1 MRKKIFKSE
10 LKSLFILIVF
20 FWIIAFSLLAM
31 YSCMLVNSL
40 KSENIESSAMYRL
53 KDVDSMLFKNMSDI
67 EVFMEL
73 INSDKQKFTQFINT
87 QDINGISAEATK
99 LIKDNPYIRGFAIVA
114 PDNKYIT
121 YNMPNITSD
130 SIIHL
135 QVVFPLTSEKI
146 GDSKWFFSD
155 DNTNTI
161 FNEYIIFGANVFET
175 DTSKLYI
182 FLNKSILSGV
192 LQADAESTITL
203 LDENGKLFAS
213 SDSEA
218 FNKMLYS
225 ISDDVIN
232 IYNTANGFISFEFNS
247 DRYVCIHHQSEYTG
261 FRYIEFKKTN
271 TLYGDSQRII
281 MIIVVLSIIFI
292 MITVLMYKIMKKRLI
307 NPLTQL
313 SGKMESFNHK
323 SLDKKI
329 HITGSSEINIIVN
342 SFNTLIQKVNNII
355 EDVKIHE
362 EQKKAIE
369 LNALKSQIR
378 PHFLYNTLNSIRIIS
393 LNNQQYDIAKSIQ
406 ILSKLLRNTVSSYET
421 FTELKKEI
429 ESVKNYIELMQICY
443 DNKINITY
451 DIQPQVEQCPVPSII
466 LQPIIENAIGHGLSA
481 KLCQSNQPATIF
493 ISAKEKDNKLC
504 INITDNGIGMT
515 KEQIFSCLYAP
526 VDKSGKNIGLKNLVN
541 RIKLLYEDKGNVLIK
556 SEPDKFTTVIIT
568 IPIQ

>member
-10 LKSLFILIVF
+10 LKTLFILIVF

-31 YSCMLVNSL
+31 YSCMLVNTL

-53 KDVDSMLFKNMSDI
+53 KDIDTMLFNNVSDI
-67 EVFMEL
+67 EVFTEL
-73 INSDKQKFTQFINT
+73 INTDKQKFTQFINT
-87 QDINGISAEATK
+87 QDINGISAETTK
-99 LIKDNPYIRGFAIVA
+99 LIKDNPYIRGFALVA

-146 GDSKWFFSD
+146 GDSKWFFPD

-161 FNEYIIFGANVFET
+161 FNEYIICGANVFET

-182 FLNKSILSGV
+182 FLNKSILNGA

-213 SDSEA
+213 SNSEV

-281 MIIVVLSIIFI
+281 LIIVVLSVIFI

-313 SGKMESFNHK
+313 SDKMESFNHK

-342 SFNTLIQKVNNII
+342 SFNTLIQRVNNII

-378 PHFLYNTLNSIRIIS
+378 PHFLYNTLNSIRIMSI
-393 LNNQQYDIAKSIQ
+393 NKNQYDIAKSVQ

-443 DNKINITY
+443 DNTINITY
-451 DIQPQVEQCPVPSII
+451 TIPPQVEHYPVPSII
-466 LQPIIENAIGHGLSA
+466 LQPIIENAIGHGLSK
-481 KLCQSNQPATIF
+481 KLCKPNHNATLF
-493 ISAKEKDNKLC
+493 ISAKDKNNKLC
-504 INITDNGIGMT
+504 ICITDNGTGMT
-515 KEQIFSCLYAP
+515 KEQIDTCLNAP
-526 VDKSGKNIGLKNLVN
+526 VDFSGNSIGLKNLVN
-541 RIKLLYEDKGNVLIK
+541 RIKLLYGNSGSITIE
-556 SEPDKFTTVIIT
+556 SELNKYTTVTIT
-568 IPIQ
+568 IPL